1 MGVRGRLT
9 RLETEAEEFYST
21 LHLPDGTEV
30 RYTGEEMLDTMI
42 AAIHQGE
49 HWLLPH
55 VRKVETRQGMPGLIR
70 ALEGSRE
77 RVEGGGRDGA

>member
-1 MGVRGRLT
+1 MGVGNRLK
-9 RLETEAEEFYST
+9 RLEKEAQDFYSI
-21 LHLPDGTEV
+21 LRLPDGTEV
-30 RYTGEEMLDTMI
+30 RYTGEEMLDAMI

-55 VRKVETRQGMPGLIR
+55 VRRMDIREGMPGLIR

-77 RVEGGGRDGA
+77 RVQGGEDGA